1 MPGHWIVKT
10 EPTTY
15 SHADLV
21 REKRTRWDGV
31 ANPVAIKHLKAMRP
45 GDDVMIYHTGKEK
58 AVVGLARVVA
68 DDPTAGLVTLEA
80 GRPLGRP
87 VPLAEI
93 KADKAFADLGLVRMG
108 RLSAMPVAQAQWE
121 RLLKM
126 SSGD

>member
-58 AVVGLARVVA
+58 AVVGLAR
-68 DDPTAGLVTLEA
+68 
-80 GRPLGRP
+80 
-87 VPLAEI
+87 
-93 KADKAFADLGLVRMG
+93 
-108 RLSAMPVAQAQWE
+108 
-121 RLLKM
+121 
-126 SSGD
+126 